1 MFSIV
6 DTIKEITGNNN
17 FYLIGIDQTDGEDL
31 SLIYHEL
38 AHGLWFSSPNYR
50 NLQSYNIKNLNETT
64 FESMSKKIK
73 NMGYG
78 ENVIDDEIQA
88 YLSTGILPDMA
99 RIKDIKK
106 AQIIFKKAF
115 DKFVNKISLKK
126 IPINWSVDLQR

>member
-88 YLSTGILPDMA
+88 YLSTGVLPDMA

>member
-1 MFSIV
+1 MFSII
-6 DTIKEITGNNN
+6 DTIKEKTGNNN

-38 AHGLWFSSPNYR
+38 AHGLWYSSPNYK
-50 NLQSYNIKNLNETT
+50 NLQSYNINNLNPSTLD
-64 FESMSKKIK
+64 SMTRKIK

-106 AQIIFKKAF
+106 AQVTFKNSF
-115 DKFVNKISLKK
+115 DKFVSKISLKE
-126 IPINWSVDLQR
+126 IPINWGVDLQK